1 MSKKIK
7 TRHYIDGC
15 EIEEEE
21 LDWYQCAYCGV
32 RLTDYEWGF
41 REDAYG
47 DYYCDSEPDCR
58 NALVENCKWIE
69 YISEEEE

>member
-47 DYYCDSEPDCR
+47 D
-58 NALVENCKWIE
+58 
-69 YISEEEE
+69 